1 MSKQLL
7 DGKRGNLFWMD
18 PDDLVIIGID
28 TKDGPEHRLWDERVK
43 LPIDEAL
50 VENLLALGVREPI
63 LVEVDGGKPV
73 VVDGRR
79 RVIHARAANKRI
91 SDKRALLRI
100 PVVGAKGTEE
110 DKLDLLSVSLNEQ
123 RLNDT
128 IMTRA
133 AKAARMQ
140 ERGHTPDEIGN
151 AFGVNVQTVNMWL
164 AIAGLAAPVRKAIDA
179 GTVAPTAAAKLAKLS
194 KEEQVEALEALVA
207 EGGKVT
213 VGRTTAAANNKRK
226 KNGKSDAVAAPPR
239 RALRRVVE
247 RWESTDEGEEIS
259 EDFIRGVRF
268 AIGELAPASVAGL
281 TALMRKPEKTKE

>member
-1 MSKQLL
+1 MGKQLL

-43 LPIDEAL
+43 LPLDEAL
-50 VENLLALGVREPI
+50 IENLLALGVREPI
-63 LVEVDGGKPV
+63 LVEVDGGKPL

-79 RVIHARAANKRI
+79 RALHARAANKRI
-91 SDKRALLRI
+91 TDKRALLRV
-100 PVVGAKGTEE
+100 PVIGAKGTEE

-133 AKAARMQ
+133 SKAARMQ
-140 ERGHTPDEIGN
+140 ERGHTIEEIAN
-151 AFGVNVQTVNMWL
+151 AFGVNVQTSNMWL

-179 GTVAPTAAAKLAKLS
+179 GTVAPTAAAKLATLS
-194 KEEQVEALEALVA
+194 KEEQVEALDGLIA

-213 VGRTTAAANNKRK
+213 VGRTTAAANKRK
-226 KNGKSDAVAAPPR
+226 KNGNADAVVAPSK
-239 RALRRVVE
+239 RALRRVVD
-247 RWESTDEGEEIS
+247 RWESTDGEALS
-259 EDFIRGVRF
+259 EDFVRGVRF
-268 AIGELAPASVAGL
+268 AIGDLNPASIAGL
-281 TALMRKPEKTKE
+281 TAMMKKPEKVKE